1 MGDNTVQYDLN
12 TNKDKITLAG
22 QQGTTITNVKSA
34 LDGAKDADGKK
45 ATIATATGNVLKN
58 AANLGDLQ
66 KVYNDVNAKA
76 DKASASHT
84 ALTVEGGTPA
94 GKDDAENKDVY
105 AGKNILL
112 HESTDKRSPI
122 SWEWH
127 VPP

>member
-58 AANLGDLQ
+58 AKKPWRFAESLQ
-66 KVYNDVNAKA
+66 RCQCK
-76 DKASASHT
+76 S
-84 ALTVEGGTPA
+84 
-94 GKDDAENKDVY
+94 
-105 AGKNILL
+105 
-112 HESTDKRSPI
+112 
-122 SWEWH
+122 
-127 VPP
+127 